1 MLETLE
7 VLRPVLKIEENTATH
22 GIISLEPLDRGYGM
36 TIGNALRRVLLSS
49 ISGAA
54 ITAVHIDGVLHEFST
69 VPGVREDVIQVLMN
83 LKHVPV
89 RSKSK
94 DTKII
99 SFDSGEL
106 PVEFFDRKPAVLK
119 AKDLPGDPEIEFI
132 DPEAEICTLERDAH
146 LVMDL
151 YIEQGTGYLSS
162 ERPKP
167 SSLPIDALLADAI
180 FSPVSRVNYE
190 VQPARVGQRIDYE
203 RLVLEIWTNGVIE
216 PDKAVCEAAKIIQAY
231 FGNIVASLQP
241 DGADNIET
249 PVVYEPV
256 VSVAEAGAKKTAKRI
271 EDEILARP
279 VRDLELTIRS
289 ENCLLRGGIQTVG
302 DLLQTTREDLLK
314 IRNLGKISLAEIE
327 DKLKSYGYTLREKK
341 VNPVM
346 DSVNALREAEQLE
359 QAEKVEQAEQP
370 EQIEKAEQAEKAEAE
385 ENDIFIDDNAAEA
398 EAKAEELN
406 EELKD
411 EVK

>member
-7 VLRPVLKIEENTATH
+7 VLRPVLKIEENSPTY
-22 GIISLEPLDRGYGM
+22 GKISLEPLDRGYGM

-89 RSKSK
+89 KSKSSE
-94 DTKII
+94 TRII
-99 SFDSGEL
+99 SFDSSEL
-106 PVEFFDRKPAVLK
+106 PADFYDRKPAVLK
-119 AKDLPGDPEIEFI
+119 AKDLPGDPEVEFI
-132 DPEAEICTLERDAH
+132 DPEAVICTLERDAH

-151 YIEQGTGYLSS
+151 YIDQGKGYLSS
-162 ERPKP
+162 ERPRP

-203 RLVLEIWTNGVIE
+203 RLVLDIWTNGVIS
-216 PDKAVCEAAKIIQAY
+216 PDKAVGEAAKIIQTY
-231 FGNIVASLQP
+231 FGNILADLQP
-241 DGADNIET
+241 DGNDDISIDV
-249 PVVYEPV
+249 PVIREPIIV
-256 VSVAEAGAKKTAKRI
+256 VNPDVSTKKTAKVI

-289 ENCLLRGGIQTVG
+289 ENCLLRGNIHTLG
-302 DLLQTTREDLLK
+302 DLLQTTRDDLLK

-327 DKLKSYGYTLREKK
+327 DKLKSFGYSLKEKK
-341 VNPVM
+341 VTPVM
-346 DSVNALREAEQLE
+346 DSVNALREAEQ
-359 QAEKVEQAEQP
+359 AEN
-370 EQIEKAEQAEKAEAE
+370 AEKAADD
-385 ENDIFIDDNAAEA
+385 NADDIFIDDTEAEAEVKA
-398 EAKAEELN
+398 EAKAEN
-406 EELKD
+406 EELK
-411 EVK
+411 EEGK

>member
-7 VLRPVLKIEENTATH
+7 VLRPVLKIEENSPTY
-22 GIISLEPLDRGYGM
+22 GKISLEPLDRGYGM

-89 RSKSK
+89 KSKSSE
-94 DTKII
+94 TRII
-99 SFDSGEL
+99 SFDSSEL
-106 PVEFFDRKPAVLK
+106 PADFYDRKPAVLK
-119 AKDLPGDPEIEFI
+119 AKDLPGDPEVEFI
-132 DPEAEICTLERDAH
+132 DPEAVICTLERDAH

-151 YIEQGTGYLSS
+151 YIDQGKGYLSS
-162 ERPKP
+162 ERPRP

-203 RLVLEIWTNGVIE
+203 RLVLDIWTNGVIS
-216 PDKAVCEAAKIIQAY
+216 PDKAVGEAAKIIQTY
-231 FGNIVASLQP
+231 FGNILADLQP
-241 DGADNIET
+241 DGNDDISIDV
-249 PVVYEPV
+249 PVIREPIIV
-256 VSVAEAGAKKTAKRI
+256 VNPDVSTKKTAKVI

-289 ENCLLRGGIQTVG
+289 ENCLLR
-302 DLLQTTREDLLK
+302 
-314 IRNLGKISLAEIE
+314 
-327 DKLKSYGYTLREKK
+327 
-341 VNPVM
+341 
-346 DSVNALREAEQLE
+346 
-359 QAEKVEQAEQP
+359 
-370 EQIEKAEQAEKAEAE
+370 
-385 ENDIFIDDNAAEA
+385 
-398 EAKAEELN
+398 
-406 EELKD
+406 
-411 EVK
+411 

>member
-7 VLRPVLKIEENTATH
+7 VLRPVLKIEENTSTH

-89 RSKSK
+89 RSKSR
-94 DTKII
+94 DAKII
-99 SFDSGEL
+99 SFDSSEL
-106 PVEFFDRKPAVLK
+106 PVEFFDRKPALLK
-119 AKDLPGDPEIEFI
+119 AKDLPGDPDIEFI
-132 DPEAEICTLERDAH
+132 DPEAVICTLERDAH

-162 ERPKP
+162 ERPRP
-167 SSLPIDALLADAI
+167 SFLPIDALLADAI

-203 RLVLEIWTNGVIE
+203 RLVLDIWTNGVIA

-241 DGADNIET
+241 DSADSIDT

-302 DLLQTTREDLLK
+302 DLLQTTRDDLLK

-359 QAEKVEQAEQP
+359 QPEQVEQ
-370 EQIEKAEQAEKAEAE
+370 AEAE
-385 ENDIFIDDNAAEA
+385 ENDIFIDDDAAEA
-398 EAKAEELN
+398 EQDEKAGAEAQAEKL
-406 EELKD
+406 EAEAELK